1 MTYNPGSNIYLC
13 DVPFTKNHS
22 DVLDFTSREEQLAY
36 FRNRINKEYYEYVYV
51 KKDNMVKVEGNLE
64 DLVQNNYI
72 FYQNPTYKRWYYCF
86 IDRMEYISENTTA
99 IYFTTDA
106 WQTWLFD
113 IEFMPSFI
121 ERKHV
126 TNDSRGA
133 NTVPEGLETGEYI
146 CMEVFK
152 EENFRDNYCIV
163 VGSTAN
169 LQSDSME
176 NDFGGNYYGSY
187 SGVGYYWYRIKNTS
201 QLSQD
206 LQKLANA
213 NKISAVSS
221 LFIAP
226 NWLVQGYDDSK
237 MKGKVEYS
245 AEPNTFTTV
254 QTDIVR
260 SFSGYVPKNNK
271 LFTYPYC
278 YFMITNGVGGHAEFR
293 PELCKDN
300 YLKVNIEGTL
310 TPSCSIHYTP
320 LDYQGVSN
328 YFDAGISGGKLP
340 QLNWSTDQFTNWI
353 TQNAVNLTTP
363 DVQMGF
369 TLTDMFSDLLHL
381 DIGGAASRYANNYI
395 AVKQRDKEVET
406 HAKIPPQTAGNLNS
420 GDIATA
426 SIENTLHVYTM
437 TIKPEFARIIDDY
450 FDKYGYQI
458 NRVETPKI
466 RTRQNWNYLK
476 TIGFN
481 LKGNIPQIEME
492 EIKNMFDSG
501 VTIWHNANTI
511 YDYNQNNGII

>member
-126 TNDSRGA
+126 TNDARGA

-146 CMEVFK
+146 CNEMFK
-152 EENFRDNYCIV
+152 LENTRENYCIV

-169 LQSDSME
+169 LQSSSME
-176 NDFGGNYYGSY
+176 NDFGGNYTGTY
-187 SGVGYYWYRIKNTS
+187 SGVGYYWYRMQNTAELAS
-201 QLSQD
+201 D

-213 NKISAVSS
+213 NKIEAVSS
-221 LFIAP
+221 IFIAP
-226 NWLVQGYDDSK
+226 TWLVHGYTSSQS
-237 MKGKVEYS
+237 KGKVDYTS
-245 AEPNTFTTV
+245 DPQNLQTV

-260 SFSGYVPKNNK
+260 NLNGYVPKNNK

-320 LDYQGVSN
+320 LDYQGVAD
-328 YFDAGISGGKLP
+328 YFDGGISGGKLP

-369 TLTDMFSDLLHL
+369 TGLDMFSDLLHL
-381 DIGGAASRYANNYI
+381 DIGGAASRYANNYM

-420 GDIATA
+420 GDIATTTLD
-426 SIENTLHVYTM
+426 NTLHVYTM
-437 TIKPEFARIIDDY
+437 TIKQEFARIIDDY

-466 RTRQNWNYLK
+466 RSRQNWNYLK

-481 LKGNIPQIEME
+481 LKGNIPQNEME

-501 VTIWHNANTI
+501 VTVWHNPNTI

>member
-106 WQTWLFD
+106 WQTWGFD
-113 IEFMPSFI
+113 IQYMPSFI

-152 EENFRDNYCIV
+152 EENFRDNYCVV

-245 AEPNTFTTV
+245 ADPNTFTTV

-300 YLKVNIEGTL
+300 YLKINIEGTL

-363 DVQMGF
+363 DVQMG
-369 TLTDMFSDLLHL
+369 LTGAQMFSDLLTL
-381 DIGGAASRYANNYI
+381 NIGGAVEKYANNYM
-395 AVKQRDKEVET
+395 AVKQRDKEIET

-450 FDKYGYQI
+450 FSKYGYQI
-458 NRVETPKI
+458 NRVETPNV

-481 LKGNIPQIEME
+481 LKGNIPQNEME

-501 VTIWHNANTI
+501 VTIWHNPNTI
-511 YDYNQNNGII
+511 YDYNQSNGII

>member
-1 MTYNPGSNIYLC
+1 MTYNPSSQIYLC
-13 DVPFTKNHS
+13 DVPFTKSHA
-22 DVLDFTSREEQLAY
+22 DVIDFTSQNDQLNY
-36 FRNRINKEYYEYVYV
+36 FRSRVNKTYNDYVYV
-51 KKDNMVKVEGNLE
+51 KKDNMIKVEGNLDE
-64 DLVQNNYI
+64 LVANNYL
-72 FYQNPTYKRWYYCF
+72 FYKNPSSGKYYYCF
-86 IDRMEYISENTTA
+86 IDRMEYISENTTG

-113 IEFMPSFI
+113 IKYMPSFI

-152 EENFRDNYCIV
+152 EENFRDNYCVV

-169 LQSDSME
+169 LQSDEME

-226 NWLVQGYDDSK
+226 NWLVQGYDDSQ

-260 SFSGYVPKNNK
+260 SFNGYVPKNNK

-300 YLKVNIEGTL
+300 YLKINIEGTL

-363 DVQMGF
+363 DVQMG
-369 TLTDMFSDLLHL
+369 LTGAQMFSDLLTL
-381 DIGGAASRYANNYI
+381 NIGGAVERYANNYM

-450 FDKYGYQI
+450 FTKYGYQI

-481 LKGNIPQIEME
+481 LKGNIPQVEME
-492 EIKNMFDSG
+492 EIKNMFDNG
-501 VTIWHNANTI
+501 VTVWHNPNTI